1 MNNPELNFTKTKVAP
16 DFNLIKIKDDYYDFD
31 NLTDKNFK
39 IMSEFGFRPNVPIRK
54 TNLPFIK
61 VDQENIERF
70 YLEDKNYE
78 LYWDYFP
85 INNQEFSHLTI
96 QQNFINMAIKIP
108 SILYPEIYDNNV
120 IKVFNSRNIENTY
133 KKIIKDSG
141 HNPDN
146 MVMVYTKRFHV
157 PYKYG
162 EIKFDE
168 GLLNEKKC
176 YYIIPQI
183 NIYNNYHMLD
193 DKFICELTGTLM
205 S

>member
-1 MNNPELNFTKTKVAP
+1 MNNF
-16 DFNLIKIKDDYYDFD
+16 DNLTKIKDDYYFNFD
-31 NLTDKNFK
+31 NLTNKNVN
-39 IMSEFGFRPNVPIRK
+39 IINEFGLRPNIPIRK

-61 VDQENIERF
+61 VDQEDIELF

-85 INNQEFSHLTI
+85 INNQEFSNMSI

-108 SILYPEIYDNNV
+108 SILFPEVYENNIV
-120 IKVFNSRNIENTY
+120 KIFNSKNLENCY
-133 KKIIKDSG
+133 KKIIKKA
-141 HNPDN
+141 NQNLDN
-146 MVMVYTKRFHV
+146 IILVYTKRFYI
-157 PYKYG
+157 PNKYSD
-162 EIKFDE
+162 IKFDE
-168 GLLNEKKC
+168 SKINKKKC

-193 DKFICELTGTLM
+193 NKYICELTGTIM